1 MKRAII
7 LLVVLFFVAVVGY
20 FFWSLKDK
28 DLKAVPRNT
37 DVLVLVDSKKLSEQY
52 ILTLIKNPSKWFAT
66 SNKSFKNSG
75 VEVPDYVQIFHLKD
89 TSFSEWYSVFE
100 ISDKDKLIKFLDE
113 KGFKLIKNN
122 LYKKDQFSVKIQSSK
137 CIVGFSNSNF
147 DKTTTGIFNSK
158 FKNLYADELINNSI
172 ASVSYFAKSKI
183 HKFAVYLNGENIE
196 IKTKSLDEHF
206 SSMISDLDKQTSF
219 LKLELD
225 SSNVKIASELF
236 NKKLSD
242 SIKINSLSA
251 VAELEMVKDKIISY
265 SYDDDFN
272 EVEKVSYQQILQPN
286 YSINLQSW
294 ESENLWLYFQN
305 KNWINAQSQFTPIP
319 FQPNVI
325 KKNGSDIS
333 IKSTRKVVD
342 FGQRFSGNYVFIKNN
357 PLLIN
362 SLKSFSSSEKKVISK
377 IDYSF
382 YGNKGDYFYL
392 KINFKKEK
400 LPLILRW

>member
-7 LLVVLFFVAVVGY
+7 LLAVLFFVAVVGY

-28 DLKAVPRNT
+28 DLKTVPRSA
-37 DVLVLVDSKKLSEQY
+37 DVLVLIDSKKLSEQY
-52 ILTLIKNPSKWFAT
+52 ILTLIKNPSKWFET
-66 SNKSFKNSG
+66 SKGSFKKSG
-75 VEVPDYVQIFHLKD
+75 IEVPDYIQIFHLKD

-100 ISDKDKLIKFLDE
+100 ISDNDKLIKFLNE

-122 LYKKDQFSVKIQSSK
+122 LYKKDQISVKIEASK
-137 CIVGFSNSNF
+137 CVVGFSNSNF
-147 DKTTTGIFNSK
+147 ERATNEIINSK

-172 ASVSYFAKSKI
+172 ASISYLAKSKT
-183 HKFAVYLNGENIE
+183 HKFAVYLNDDNIE
-196 IKTKSLDEHF
+196 IKTKSLDDHF

-219 LKLELD
+219 LKLDLD
-225 SSNVKIASELF
+225 STNVKFASALF

-251 VAELEMVKDKIISY
+251 IADLEMVKDKIISY

-294 ESENLWLYFQN
+294 ESENIWLYFQQ

-319 FQPNVI
+319 FQANVI
-325 KKNGSDIS
+325 KKNGSYIS
-333 IKSTRKVVD
+333 IKSTRKAID
-342 FGQRFSGNYVFIKNN
+342 FRNSFSGNYVFIKNN

-362 SLKSFSSSEKKVISK
+362 SIKSLSASEKKAISN
-377 IDYSF
+377 IDYTF
-382 YGNKGDYFYL
+382 YGNKGNYFYL

-400 LPLILRW
+400 LPLLLKW

>member
-7 LLVVLFFVAVVGY
+7 LLAVLFFVAVVGY

-28 DLKAVPRNT
+28 DLKTVSRSA
-37 DVLVLVDSKKLSEQY
+37 DVLVLIDSKKLSKQY
-52 ILTLIKNPSKWFAT
+52 ILTLIKNPSKWFET
-66 SNKSFKNSG
+66 SKDSFKNSG
-75 VEVPDYVQIFHLKD
+75 VVVPDYIQIFHLKD

-100 ISDKDKLIKFLDE
+100 ISDKDKLVKFLKE

-122 LYKKDQFSVKIQSSK
+122 LYKKDQLSVKIESSK
-137 CIVGFSNSNF
+137 CVVGFSNSNF
-147 DKTTTGIFNSK
+147 EKTTAEIFNSK

-183 HKFAVYLNGENIE
+183 RKFAVYLNDENIE
-196 IKTKSLDEHF
+196 IKTKSLDDNF

-225 SSNVKIASELF
+225 SSNVKIASKLF
-236 NKKLSD
+236 NQKLSD

-251 VAELEMVKDKIISY
+251 VSELEMVKDKIISY

-294 ESENLWLYFQN
+294 ESENLWLYFQQ

-325 KKNGSDIS
+325 KKNGSYIS
-333 IKSTRKVVD
+333 IKSTRKAID

-362 SLKSFSSSEKKVISK
+362 SVKSLSASEKKAISN
-377 IDYSF
+377 IDYTF
-382 YGNKGDYFYL
+382 YGNKGNYFYL

>member
-7 LLVVLFFVAVVGY
+7 LLAVLFFVAVVGY

-28 DLKAVPRNT
+28 DLKAVPRNA
-37 DVLVLVDSKKLSEQY
+37 DVLVLVDFKKLSEEY
-52 ILTLIKNPSKWFAT
+52 ILTLLKNPSKWFET
-66 SNKSFKNSG
+66 SKGSFKNSG

-100 ISDKDKLIKFLDE
+100 ISDKEKLVKFLNE

-122 LYKKDQFSVKIQSSK
+122 LYKKNQFSVKIEASK
-137 CIVGFSNSNF
+137 CVVGFSNSNF
-147 DKTTTGIFNSK
+147 EKTTAEIFNSK

-183 HKFAVYLNGENIE
+183 QKFAVYMNDENIE
-196 IKTKSLDEHF
+196 IKTKSLDDHF

-225 SSNVKIASELF
+225 STNIKFASALF

-251 VAELEMVKDKIISY
+251 VAEVEMVKDKIISY

-294 ESENLWLYFQN
+294 ESENLWLYFQQ

-333 IKSTRKVVD
+333 ISSTRKAID
-342 FGQRFSGNYVFIKNN
+342 FGQRFSGNYVFFKNN
-357 PLLIN
+357 PLLIKSIK
-362 SLKSFSSSEKKVISK
+362 SLSASEKKAISN

-392 KINFKKEK
+392 NINFKKEK

>member
-7 LLVVLFFVAVVGY
+7 LLALLFFVVVIGY

-28 DLKAVPRNT
+28 DLKAVPRNA
-37 DVLVLVDSKKLSEQY
+37 DVLVLVDSKKLSEEY
-52 ILTLIKNPSKWFAT
+52 ILNLLKNPSKWFET
-66 SNKSFKNSG
+66 SKGSFKNSG
-75 VEVPDYVQIFHLKD
+75 VEVPDYVQIFHLKG
-89 TSFSEWYSVFE
+89 TSFSEWYSIFE
-100 ISDKDKLIKFLDE
+100 VSDKEKLVKFLDE

-122 LYKKDQFSVKIQSSK
+122 LYKKEQFSVKIEASK
-137 CIVGFSNSNF
+137 CVVGFSNLNF
-147 DKTTTGIFNSK
+147 DKATTEIINSK
-158 FKNLYADELINNSI
+158 FTKLYADQFINNSI

-183 HKFAVYLNGENIE
+183 HKFAVYLNDENIE
-196 IKTKSLDEHF
+196 IKTKSLDDHF

-225 SSNVKIASELF
+225 SSSVKITSALF

-265 SYDDDFN
+265 GYDDNFN

-286 YSINLQSW
+286 YSINLQNW
-294 ESENLWLYFQN
+294 ESENLWLYFQQ

-325 KKNGSDIS
+325 KQNGSDIS
-333 IKSTRKVVD
+333 IKSTRKEID
-342 FGQRFSGNYVFIKNN
+342 FEKHFSGNYVFIKNN
-357 PLLIN
+357 PLLIKSVK
-362 SLKSFSSSEKKVISK
+362 SLSASEKKVISN

>member
-1 MKRAII
+1 MKRAVI
-7 LLVVLFFVAVVGY
+7 LLAVLFFVAVVGY

-37 DVLVLVDSKKLSEQY
+37 DVLVLVDSKKLSEEY
-52 ILTLIKNPSKWFAT
+52 ILTLLKNPSKWFET
-66 SNKSFKNSG
+66 SKSSFKNSG

-100 ISDKDKLIKFLDE
+100 ISDKDKLVKFLNE

-122 LYKKDQFSVKIQSSK
+122 LYKKDQFSVKIEASK
-137 CIVGFSNSNF
+137 CVVGFSNSNF

-183 HKFAVYLNGENIE
+183 HKLAVYLNDENIE
-196 IKTKSLDEHF
+196 IKTKSLDDHF
-206 SSMISDLDKQTSF
+206 STMISDLDKQTSF
-219 LKLELD
+219 LKLNLD
-225 SSNVKIASELF
+225 STNVKLASELF
-236 NKKLSD
+236 NKKLND
-242 SIKINSLSA
+242 SITINSLSA
-251 VAELEMVKDKIISY
+251 VAELELVKDKIISY

-272 EVEKVSYQQILQPN
+272 EVEKVSYQQILQPY

-294 ESENLWLYFQN
+294 ESENLWLYFQQ
-305 KNWINAQSQFTPIP
+305 KNRINAQSQFTPTP

-325 KKNGSDIS
+325 EKNGSDIS
-333 IKSTRKVVD
+333 IKSKRKAID

-362 SLKSFSSSEKKVISK
+362 SIKSLSASEKKTISN

>member
-7 LLVVLFFVAVVGY
+7 LLAVLFFVAVVGY

-52 ILTLIKNPSKWFAT
+52 ILTLIKNPSKWFET
-66 SNKSFKNSG
+66 STNSFKNSG

-100 ISDKDKLIKFLDE
+100 ISDKDKLVKFLNE
-113 KGFKLIKNN
+113 KGFKLTKNN
-122 LYKKDQFSVKIQSSK
+122 LYKKEQFSVKIEASK
-137 CIVGFSNSNF
+137 CVVGFSNSNF
-147 DKTTTGIFNSK
+147 DKTTAKIFNSK

-183 HKFAVYLNGENIE
+183 RKFAVYLNDENIE
-196 IKTKSLDEHF
+196 VKTKNLDDHF
-206 SSMISDLDKQTSF
+206 SSMISDLDKKTSF

-225 SSNVKIASELF
+225 STNVKIASELF

-265 SYDDDFN
+265 SYDDNFN

-286 YSINLQSW
+286 FSINLQSW
-294 ESENLWLYFQN
+294 ESENLWLYFQQ

-325 KKNGSDIS
+325 KKNGIDIS
-333 IKSTRKVVD
+333 IKSTRKTVD

-362 SLKSFSSSEKKVISK
+362 SVKSLSASEKKAVSN

>member
-7 LLVVLFFVAVVGY
+7 LLAVLFFVAVVGY

-52 ILTLIKNPSKWFAT
+52 ILTLVKNPSKWFET
-66 SNKSFKNSG
+66 SNGSFKNSG
-75 VEVPDYVQIFHLKD
+75 VEVADYVQIFHLKD
-89 TSFSEWYSVFE
+89 TSFYEWYSVFE
-100 ISDKDKLIKFLDE
+100 ILDKDKLVKFLDE

-122 LYKKDQFSVKIQSSK
+122 LYKNNQFSIKIESSK

-147 DKTTTGIFNSK
+147 DKTTAEIFNSK

-183 HKFAVYLNGENIE
+183 QKFAVYLNDENIE
-196 IKTKSLDEHF
+196 IKTKSLDDHF

-225 SSNVKIASELF
+225 SINVKIASALF

-265 SYDDDFN
+265 GYDDNFN
-272 EVEKVSYQQILQPN
+272 EVEMVSYQQILQPN

-294 ESENLWLYFQN
+294 ESENLWLYFQQ
-305 KNWINAQSQFTPIP
+305 KNWINAQSQLTPIP

-325 KKNGSDIS
+325 KKNGRDIS
-333 IKSTRKVVD
+333 IKSTRKAID
-342 FGQRFSGNYVFIKNN
+342 FGQHFSGNYVFIKNN

-362 SLKSFSSSEKKVISK
+362 SVKSLSVSEKKAISK

-382 YGNKGDYFYL
+382 YGNKSDYFYL

>member
-7 LLVVLFFVAVVGY
+7 LLAVLFFVAVVGY

-28 DLKAVPRNT
+28 ELKAVPRNA

-52 ILTLIKNPSKWFAT
+52 ILTLIKNPSKWFET
-66 SNKSFKNSG
+66 TNNSFKNSG

-100 ISDKDKLIKFLDE
+100 ISDNDKLVKFLNE
-113 KGFKLIKNN
+113 KGFKLIKSN
-122 LYKKDQFSVKIQSSK
+122 LYKKDQFSVKIEASK
-137 CIVGFSNSNF
+137 CVVGFSNSNF
-147 DKTTTGIFNSK
+147 DKTTTEIFNSK

-183 HKFAVYLNGENIE
+183 HKFAVYLNDENIE
-196 IKTKSLDEHF
+196 IKTKSLDDHF
-206 SSMISDLDKQTSF
+206 SSMISDLDKKTSF

-225 SSNVKIASELF
+225 SSNVKITSALF

-251 VAELEMVKDKIISY
+251 IAELEMVKDKIISY

-272 EVEKVSYQQILQPN
+272 EVEKVSYQNILQPN

-294 ESENLWLYFQN
+294 ESEILWLYFQQ

-333 IKSTRKVVD
+333 IKSTRKAID

-362 SLKSFSSSEKKVISK
+362 SVKSLSVSEKKAISN

>member
-7 LLVVLFFVAVVGY
+7 LLAVLFFVAVFGY

-28 DLKAVPRNT
+28 DLKAVPRNA
-37 DVLVLVDSKKLSEQY
+37 DVLVLVDSKKLSEEY
-52 ILTLIKNPSKWFAT
+52 ILTLLKNPSKWFET
-66 SNKSFKNSG
+66 SKGSFKNSG

-89 TSFSEWYSVFE
+89 NSFSEWYSVFE
-100 ISDKDKLIKFLDE
+100 ISDNDKLIKFLNE

-122 LYKKDQFSVKIQSSK
+122 LYKKDQFSVKIEVSK

-147 DKTTTGIFNSK
+147 DKTTAEIFNSK
-158 FKNLYADELINNSI
+158 FKNLYADELINNSV

-183 HKFAVYLNGENIE
+183 RKFAFYLNDENIE
-196 IKTKSLDEHF
+196 VKTKSLDDHF
-206 SSMISDLDKQTSF
+206 SSMISDLDRQTSF

-225 SSNVKIASELF
+225 STNVKIASALF

-265 SYDDDFN
+265 SYDDNFN

-294 ESENLWLYFQN
+294 ESENLWLYFQQ
-305 KNWINAQSQFTPIP
+305 KNCINAQSQFTPIP

-333 IKSTRKVVD
+333 IKSIRKAID
-342 FGQRFSGNYVFIKNN
+342 FGKRFSGNYVFVKNN
-357 PLLIN
+357 PLLIK
-362 SLKSFSSSEKKVISK
+362 SIKSFSASEKKAISN

>member
-7 LLVVLFFVAVVGY
+7 LLAVLFFVAVVGY

-28 DLKAVPRNT
+28 DLKAVPRNV

-52 ILTLIKNPSKWFAT
+52 ILTLIKNPSKWFET
-66 SNKSFKNSG
+66 TNNSFKNSG

-100 ISDKDKLIKFLDE
+100 ISDKDKLVKFLNE
-113 KGFKLIKNN
+113 KGFKLIKSN
-122 LYKKDQFSVKIQSSK
+122 LYKKDQISVKIEVSK

-147 DKTTTGIFNSK
+147 DKTTAEIFNSK

-172 ASVSYFAKSKI
+172 ASVSYFANSKI
-183 HKFAVYLNGENIE
+183 HKFAVYLNDENVE
-196 IKTKSLDEHF
+196 IKTKSLDDHF
-206 SSMISDLDKQTSF
+206 STMISDLDKQTSF

-225 SSNVKIASELF
+225 STNVKIASELF

-242 SIKINSLSA
+242 SIKINSLSG

-265 SYDDDFN
+265 IYDDDFN
-272 EVEKVSYQQILQPN
+272 EVEKVSYQNILQPN

-294 ESENLWLYFQN
+294 ESENLWLYFQQ

-319 FQPNVI
+319 FQPIVI

-333 IKSTRKVVD
+333 IKSTRKAVD

-362 SLKSFSSSEKKVISK
+362 SIKSLSASEKKAISK